1 MPSPAGTCSWRTR
14 LSMRTRFSRLLGL
27 PALALVVLLG
37 AFGGSATAAVEIRRT
52 ADGIPHVLAS
62 GWRELGYG
70 YGHAQAEDALC
81 TLAEAFVTY
90 RGQRSFH
97 FGGEG
102 RPARNSTFGRSTNL
116 ELDFFFCSLVA
127 DEQVAAYRQHQP
139 ADLQALTEGFAAGYN
154 AALRQLKAQQG
165 PQRRACAGESWVA
178 KISADDIYRRMYA
191 AGLAGG
197 YSRFI
202 PQIVNARP
210 PGGPDTGALAD
221 DVAERLAHA
230 VGEMP
235 GLGSNVIALGR
246 EATGEEAG
254 VLFGNPHW
262 FWGGPDRFYQAH
274 LTIPGR
280 LNVAGVSFLGVPVI
294 VIGFNEHIAWS
305 HTVSAARR
313 FGLFELALDAADPT
327 AYRYDGAVEKMQ
339 RRQVAVEV
347 RQEDGSIAT
356 VTRALYRSRQ
366 GPLVDFG
373 ARSPAFAWGPE
384 RALALRDINAGNFR
398 SFETFF
404 RWNQAKS
411 LDEFAAI
418 QREEGGVPWV
428 NTVAIGRGDG
438 RVWFADIGAVPNVP
452 DALRQR
458 CAGALAPAFAT
469 LDRNAPLL
477 DGSRADCAWATEP
490 AAPVAGSLPPARMP
504 ALFATDYVANM
515 NDSYWFTRPA
525 QPLEGYD
532 RILGGEGEELSLRGQ
547 AGHALGGRL
556 LHARAGSARELARML
571 RREVLDARV
580 HSAIRFK
587 QALLAAAC
595 VSPTVTVKRDLL
607 SGEALASP
615 VEVNTAPACRLLAG
629 WQDKGGAE
637 DRGSLL
643 WDAWWARLRRIPAAE
658 FYRVPF
664 DRTRPLDTPAGPAA
678 ADPRV
683 AEALGAAILAQQKA
697 GLALDARRGS
707 ALTVD
712 TARGEV
718 ALFGGCD
725 LQGYFTVACA
735 GAASYRMNADS
746 HGNSYLQVVR
756 FVGEG
761 AAGRGVEAHTLL
773 PHGNDERALQGGPGA
788 APVLRYARQDWLR
801 FPFTEAE
808 IAADPA
814 LRRIRLHP

>member
-1 MPSPAGTCSWRTR
+1 
-14 LSMRTRFSRLLGL
+14 
-27 PALALVVLLG
+27 
-37 AFGGSATAAVEIRRT
+37 
-52 ADGIPHVLAS
+52 
-62 GWRELGYG
+62 
-70 YGHAQAEDALC
+70 
-81 TLAEAFVTY
+81 
-90 RGQRSFH
+90 
-97 FGGEG
+97 
-102 RPARNSTFGRSTNL
+102 
-116 ELDFFFCSLVA
+116 
-127 DEQVAAYRQHQP
+127 
-139 ADLQALTEGFAAGYN
+139 
-154 AALRQLKAQQG
+154 
-165 PQRRACAGESWVA
+165 
-178 KISADDIYRRMYA
+178 MYA

-210 PGGPDTGALAD
+210 PGGPDVGALTE

-235 GLGSNVIALGR
+235 GLGSNVIALGQ
-246 EATGEEAG
+246 EATGEEAS

-327 AYRYDGAVEKMQ
+327 AYRYDGAAEKMQ
-339 RRQVAVEV
+339 RRQIAVEV
-347 RQEDGSIAT
+347 RQADGRIAT
-356 VTRALYRSRQ
+356 VTRTLYRSRQ

-373 ARSPAFAWGPE
+373 ARSPAFGWGRE
-384 RALALRDINAGNFR
+384 RALAVRDINAGNFR

-428 NTVAIGRGDG
+428 NTAAIGRGDG
-438 RVWFADIGAVPNVP
+438 RVWFADVGAVPNVP

-469 LDRNAPLL
+469 LDRSAPLL
-477 DGSRADCAWATEP
+477 DGSRSDCAWATDP

-515 NDSYWFTRPA
+515 NDSYWLTQPA
-525 QPLEGYD
+525 RRLAGYD

-547 AGHALGGRL
+547 AGHALAGEL
-556 LHARAGSARELARML
+556 LRAQAGSTRKLAQML
-571 RREVLDARV
+571 RRDVLDARV
-580 HSAIRFK
+580 NSAARFK
-587 QALLAAAC
+587 QSLLEAVCA
-595 VSPTVTVKRDLL
+595 SPTVAVKRDLL
-607 SGEALASP
+607 SGGELASP
-615 VEVNTAPACRLLAG
+615 KEVSIAQACRVLAG
-629 WQDKGGAE
+629 WQDKGGAA
-637 DRGSLL
+637 DCGSLL

-664 DRTRPLDTPAGPAA
+664 DRNRPLDTPTAPAV

-683 AEALGAAILAQQKA
+683 AEALGAAVLAQQKA

-707 ALTVD
+707 ALAVD
-712 TARGEV
+712 TARGKV

-725 LQGYFTVACA
+725 LQGYFTIACA
-735 GAASYRMNADS
+735 GEAGYRMNADS

-761 AAGRGVEAHTLL
+761 GGVEAHTLL

-801 FPFTEAE
+801 MPFTEAE
-808 IAADPA
+808 IARDPA